1 MKGDTSTEW
10 NTGTFLKTVD
20 TPKKEIDRRTVNADT
35 NDCVRPDQPETG
47 KLSSQ
52 VASPTQPVIVLG
64 EVLWDLFDHAR
75 RLGGAPLNFGV
86 HARRLGHEVSLIS
99 AVGNDELGDQAR
111 GMIAAL
117 DLDTRFLQTTPLFP
131 TGTASVH
138 ACTDGRIQFTIH
150 RPAGY
155 DAVELSARTIELLKQ
170 DAPAWCYFGTLFAST
185 PQGKEVLDRLL
196 AALPGAAKF
205 YDLNLRPG
213 SDSEQLVQ
221 ELLQR
226 ADVVKL
232 NEEELHRV
240 HNFTGLPLNVPEFC
254 RAGSERYN
262 WRAVGVT
269 LGERG
274 CAILADGQYVESVG
288 HPVDVVDTVGAGDAF
303 AAAFMH
309 GLSLNWPA
317 TEIASFANRVGALV
331 ASRHGAIPDWTL
343 EEAVS
348 L

>member
-1 MKGDTSTEW
+1 
-10 NTGTFLKTVD
+10 
-20 TPKKEIDRRTVNADT
+20 
-35 NDCVRPDQPETG
+35 
-47 KLSSQ
+47 
-52 VASPTQPVIVLG
+52 
-64 EVLWDLFDHAR
+64 VLWDLFDHAM
-75 RLGGAPLNFGV
+75 RLGGASLNFGV

-99 AVGNDELGDQAR
+99 AVGADELGRQAQE
-111 GMIAAL
+111 MIAAL
-117 DLDTRFLQTTPLFP
+117 DLDTRFLQTTSRFP
-131 TGTASVH
+131 TGTAGVRTC
-138 ACTDGRIQFTIH
+138 AAGKIQFAIN
-150 RPAGY
+150 RPAAY
-155 DAVELSARTIELLKQ
+155 DTIRLSPGEIEHLQRT
-170 DAPAWCYFGTLFAST
+170 APGWFYFGTLFAST
-185 PQGKEVLDRLL
+185 VQGKEVLDELL
-196 AALPGAAKF
+196 AALPGATKF

-213 SDSEQLVQ
+213 SDPPDLVR

-232 NEEELHRV
+232 NDEELQRV
-240 HNFTGLPLNVPEFC
+240 HEFTGLPLDVEAFC
-254 RAGSERYN
+254 RRGRDRYG
-262 WRAVGVT
+262 WQAVGVT

-274 CAILADGQYVESVG
+274 CAILAGGEYVESVG

-317 TEIASFANRVGALV
+317 IEIASFANRVGALV